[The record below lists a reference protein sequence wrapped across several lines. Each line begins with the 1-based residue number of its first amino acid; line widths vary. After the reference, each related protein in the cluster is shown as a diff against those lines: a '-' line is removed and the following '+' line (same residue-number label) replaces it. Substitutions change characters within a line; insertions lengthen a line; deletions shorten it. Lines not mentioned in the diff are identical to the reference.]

1 LSFLRVLGRI
11 PITSS
16 PDIGSFELFEDPIGR
31 IKRNL
36 EAWEEGLR
44 DPAAAQEKVLH
55 ALLEGYAKTG
65 YGRDRGAGSIS
76 TIAEYRARFSAV
88 RYADLAPWFERVRVE
103 GHAVFLD
110 EEPITWVM
118 TRGTTGESKVVPVT
132 PRHLQDLIKCG
143 SRAVL
148 NFSMRHGGLDLLAGG
163 VLNLQFPSNMRVL
176 TQNGKEVVYG
186 FSSGTYAK
194 LNPMMAGLALV
205 PRQEEIDALQTDL
218 TPEGWEKRYEY
229 IYQKAKGKEVV
240 SIIGVAPVETGFARY
255 VKRKHGVAPR
265 DIWKLKVIYSTSV
278 PKIQQNYA
286 PNLRSLYGQVPV
298 VELYSATE
306 GAFAQQLDDMPYV
319 SPNYDVYLF
328 EVETGLGV
336 KMLHEM
342 RRGEWGRIVV
352 STAMLPRYRIGDL
365 VEAMGKNHFR
375 VFGRDKPEVVL
386 EHRLWKL
393 LVGWA
398 V

>member
-1 LSFLRVLGRI
+1 MARLK
-11 PITSS
+11 
-16 PDIGSFELFEDPIGR
+16 LFEDPIGR

-36 EAWEEGLR
+36 DAWEEGLT
-44 DPAAAQEKVLH
+44 DPAAAQEKVLRS
-55 ALLEGYAKTG
+55 LLGGYVKSE
-65 YGRDRGAGSIS
+65 YGRAHGAEKIS
-76 TIAEYRARFSAV
+76 SLTEYMERFPVVAYS
-88 RYADLAPWFERVRVE
+88 DLEPWFERVRTE
-103 GHAVFLD
+103 GYGVFLD

-118 TRGTTGESKVVPVT
+118 TRGTTGQSKVVPVT
-132 PRHLQDLIKCG
+132 PRHLQDLIRCG

-148 NFSMRHGGLDLLAGG
+148 NFAMKNGGLSLLAGG
-163 VLNLQFPSNMRVL
+163 VLNLQFPSNIRVL
-176 TQNGKEVVYG
+176 TQGGKEVVYG

-194 LNPMMAGLALV
+194 LNPMMAGLGLV

-218 TPEGWEKRYEY
+218 TPAGWEKRYEF
-229 IYQKAKGKEVV
+229 IYQKAKEQDVV
-240 SIIGVAPVETGFARY
+240 SIIGVAPVQTGFARY
-255 VKRKHGVAPR
+255 VKKKHGIAPR

-278 PKIQQNYA
+278 AKIQQEYA
-286 PNLRSLYGQVPV
+286 PRLRALYGDVPV

-306 GAFAQQLDDMPYV
+306 GAFAQQRDTLPYIQ
-319 SPNYDVYLF
+319 PNYDAYLF
-328 EVETGLGV
+328 EVETESGV

-342 RRGEWGRIVV
+342 KRGEWGRIII

-365 VEAMGKNHFR
+365 IEAMGKNYFR

-386 EHRLWKL
+386 EHRLWKM